1 MANKVLKGHMKYY
14 SKHYIHKGNTAITR
28 CIEST
33 ALRIDEQRITT
44 PKDMQDTF
52 RRKSAV
58 AMIHAIAENKRTS
71 DSTHDKALRGKSAE
85 CIMAPAHE
93 ILLRELAEDEGQDE
107 ALAQQYLDET
117 MEVLGL
123 DDLDT
128 AIKEEQSLATS
139 YIRERRKSL
148 LKDDDAS
155 NTTMGNSRRP
165 SVGLKMIVNGGP
177 LLLKAIQ
184 ETVKEDSVAISDD
197 DANEASLSSLDGDA
211 SQDCDYSEDE

>member
-1 MANKVLKGHMKYY
+1 MKYY
-14 SKHYIHKGNTAITR
+14 SKHYIQKGNTAITR

-33 ALRIDEQRITT
+33 ALRIDEQRITI

-58 AMIHAIAENKRTS
+58 AMIYAIAENKRAS
-71 DSTHDKALRGKSAE
+71 DGTHDKALRGKSAE

-93 ILLRELAEDEGQDE
+93 KLLRELAEDRGQDE

-128 AIKEEQSLATS
+128 AVKEEESLATA

-155 NTTMGNSRRP
+155 DSTMSNARRP
-165 SVGLKMIVNGGP
+165 SVGLDMIVKGGP

-184 ETVKEDSVAISDD
+184 ETITEDNMAIADD
-197 DANEASLSSLDGDA
+197 DASEASLSSMDDEA
-211 SQDCDYSEDE
+211 SQDCEYSEDE